1 MYHEQTTRQIRARRR
16 GRIIAAVVVVV
27 LAAAVLVGYGI
38 FQARTREQG
47 AMALRATIIET
58 ANRCCA
64 VEGSYPASLSDLEKN
79 YGLVVNHRDYVVGYE
94 SFAGN
99 VVPTVTVVAR

>member
-1 MYHEQTTRQIRARRR
+1 MYHEQTTRQIKARRR
-16 GRIIAAVVVVV
+16 SRIIAAVVVVV
-27 LAAAVLVGYGI
+27 LAAAVFVGYGI

-64 VEGSYPASLSDLEKN
+64 VEGSSLSYLEKN

>member
-1 MYHEQTTRQIRARRR
+1 MYHEQTAQQIKARRR
-16 GRIIAAVVVVV
+16 GRIIAAVVV
-27 LAAAVLVGYGI
+27 LALAVAVFVGYGI
-38 FQARTREQG
+38 FQRSTREQG
-47 AMALRATIIET
+47 ARALRSTILEC

-64 VEGSYPASLSDLEKN
+64 VEGAYPASLTYLEKN
-79 YGLVVNHRDYVVGYE
+79 YGLVVNHDDFVVSYE